1 MTTPPQGTGDVEEVA
16 LQLLASVTSTVRP
29 LVVATGETG
38 SGAGKAVPL
47 SPGVERV
54 TGRML
59 ALALEMGLKVRSG
72 CMCRAVFY

>member
-1 MTTPPQGTGDVEEVA
+1 MVASGESGSEV
-16 LQLLASVTSTVRP
+16 
-29 LVVATGETG
+29 
-38 SGAGKAVPL
+38 GKAVPL

-59 ALALEMGLKVRSG
+59 ALALEVGLKVRSG